1 LGQKDSIIVSRQ
13 QKIMLAVISLA
24 MFSFFLVVLFGD
36 NGLLE
41 LRRLDRTYQQL
52 RKGNALLTQGNM
64 QMYRSVDRLQNDPSY
79 VENIARQELGMI
91 RSDELIFKFK
101 TEETHP

>member
-1 LGQKDSIIVSRQ
+1 MSQR
-13 QKIMLAVISLA
+13 QKIMLAFISFA
-24 MFSFFLVVLFGD
+24 MFSFLLVVLFGD
-36 NGLLE
+36 NGLHE

-52 RKGNALLTQGNM
+52 RKDNALLTQGNL

>member
-1 LGQKDSIIVSRQ
+1 MV
-13 QKIMLAVISLA
+13 AVTFFA
-24 MFSFFLVVLFGD
+24 MFNFLLVVLFGD

-41 LRRLDRTYQQL
+41 LRKLDRTHQQL
-52 RKGNALLTQGNM
+52 RKSNARLTQENL
-64 QMYRSVDRLQNDPSY
+64 QMYRSVDRLQNDPAY

-101 TEETHP
+101 TNAANP

>member
-1 LGQKDSIIVSRQ
+1 MTHR
-13 QKIMLAVISLA
+13 QKIIMGVVFIA
-24 MFSFFLVVLFGD
+24 MSHFLLVVIFGD

-41 LRRLDRTYQQL
+41 LN
-52 RKGNALLTQGNM
+52 RKHAAHDMLLQDNTRLTQENIK
-64 QMYRSVDRLQNDPSY
+64 MYRAIDRLQNDATF

-101 TEETHP
+101 SDSKAP